1 MQIGPQELFL
11 WALLVLSGVQ
21 FFFPDLFWS
30 WSEGWK
36 VQGDSE
42 PSDSWLFMTRF
53 GSFIGVI
60 IIGYMLYKVR
70 HPSF

>member
-11 WALLVLSGVQ
+11 WLLLLVSGAQVL
-21 FFFPDLFWS
+21 FPDLFWS

-42 PSDSWLFMTRF
+42 PSDAWLFMTRF
-53 GSFIGVI
+53 GSLVGVI
-60 IIGYMLYKVR
+60 IAGYMLYKIR
-70 HPSF
+70 HPF

>member
-1 MQIGPQELFL
+1 MQIAPQELFL
-11 WALLVLSGVQ
+11 WFLLVVSGLQ
-21 FFFPDLFWS
+21 FLFPDFFWF

-42 PSDSWLFMTRF
+42 PSDLWLFMTRF

-60 IIGYMLYKVR
+60 MIGYMLYKVR
-70 HPSF
+70 HPGS